1 MMTARSTRVLKII
14 PSVIAFCLIC
24 TATQAKY
31 SGGTGE
37 PNDPY
42 QIATAED
49 LMLLSES
56 TEDYDK
62 HFIMTADIDLDPNLP
77 GRKVFNKAI
86 VAPDTN
92 DVEDGFQGIPFT
104 GIFEGNGHKIFNF
117 ISTST
122 DSDFLGVFGYMN
134 NTNTRICNLGLINS
148 YVDAL
153 NGSNVGS
160 LVGWLAEGIITNCFA
175 EDGRV
180 SGDRNVGGIVGS
192 HGPEDTD
199 SHSPSSLISN
209 CYSTSHVSGK
219 FAVGG
224 FAGDMRPGSKIT
236 DSHAIGN
243 IYGQDKSSWLGGF
256 VGCNNYG
263 MIERCYATG
272 DVSVENIGSLGSLGG
287 FVGRYINGRIN
298 SCYAKGNISTGDSS
312 KRLGGFVGHIDIGPI
327 TNCYANGAVSAGRD
341 SRYVGGFVGYNDA
354 YGTIDSCYA
363 TGHLQVGEGTRNV
376 GGLVGFAERSV
387 GYGGYGLVAKCFW
400 DIQTSGIQTSA
411 GGIGLTTIQMMDT
424 EVYSLNGWAGNPNW
438 IIDAGND
445 YPHLVWEGKTG
456 EPIPNLLTDWFIG
469 TGTQADPYQIAT
481 AEQLVLIAKAP
492 ILWDKCFVLVSD
504 LDLATISI
512 RPIGV
517 CAGNEFAGIFNG
529 NGYVISNLGVGLSE
543 GSTSSSGLFGYI
555 SKGGQV
561 TRLRFEGAAVVSGD
575 NSLNLGI
582 LANANYGT
590 ISDCNA
596 TGSVSA
602 GNSSNALGG
611 LVGMNRGTIT
621 TSCAAARVVSGESSS
636 RIGGFVGQ
644 NWGIITFCHVKADI
658 SSGRE
663 SRGLGGLSGSN
674 EGNNKA
680 LIANCYAVGYIDGA
694 ESCRELGGLVGFN
707 LGAKINSSYSAVAVN
722 TENNSFEFSGL
733 LGDNVIDGTIEKCY
747 FLASTDED
755 EMVNGF
761 GLALTDEQLKQQAS
775 FIGWDFIGETANG
788 TDDTWWIDEGR
799 DYPRLWWELTEVES
813 D

>member
-1 MMTARSTRVLKII
+1 
-14 PSVIAFCLIC
+14 
-24 TATQAKY
+24 
-31 SGGTGE
+31 
-37 PNDPY
+37 
-42 QIATAED
+42 
-49 LMLLSES
+49 
-56 TEDYDK
+56 
-62 HFIMTADIDLDPNLP
+62 
-77 GRKVFNKAI
+77 
-86 VAPDTN
+86 
-92 DVEDGFQGIPFT
+92 
-104 GIFEGNGHKIFNF
+104 
-117 ISTST
+117 
-122 DSDFLGVFGYMN
+122 
-134 NTNTRICNLGLINS
+134 
-148 YVDAL
+148 
-153 NGSNVGS
+153 
-160 LVGWLAEGIITNCFA
+160 
-175 EDGRV
+175 
-180 SGDRNVGGIVGS
+180 
-192 HGPEDTD
+192 
-199 SHSPSSLISN
+199 
-209 CYSTSHVSGK
+209 
-219 FAVGG
+219 
-224 FAGDMRPGSKIT
+224 
-236 DSHAIGN
+236 
-243 IYGQDKSSWLGGF
+243 
-256 VGCNNYG
+256 
-263 MIERCYATG
+263 
-272 DVSVENIGSLGSLGG
+272 
-287 FVGRYINGRIN
+287 
-298 SCYAKGNISTGDSS
+298 
-312 KRLGGFVGHIDIGPI
+312 
-327 TNCYANGAVSAGRD
+327 
-341 SRYVGGFVGYNDA
+341 
-354 YGTIDSCYA
+354 
-363 TGHLQVGEGTRNV
+363 
-376 GGLVGFAERSV
+376 
-387 GYGGYGLVAKCFW
+387 
-400 DIQTSGIQTSA
+400 
-411 GGIGLTTIQMMDT
+411 MMDT

-456 EPIPNLLTDWFIG
+456 EPIPRLLTDWFIG